1 MFRIKAIA
9 ALALAGLGGAT
20 LGTDAYMASH
30 RPSAH
35 GYALPSYEAPKPAPV
50 AVDAPRIQRDPANA
64 VVTID
69 AVTIKSRSAVRR
81 RAVARVAQ
89 EPQQEFVPCSSWR
102 SLDTGPAGRGVR
114 TLCSRAVPATE

>member
-35 GYALPSYEAPKPAPV
+35 AYELPNYEAPKPAPV
-50 AVDAPRIQRDPANA
+50 TVEAPRVQNETGNA

-69 AVTIKSRSAVRR
+69 AVTIKSRPPARH
-81 RAVARVAQ
+81 RAVARVVQ
-89 EPQQEFVPCSSWR
+89 EPQQEFVPCSNWR